1 MLTAFVVALICLP
14 QWHWMTRS
22 REAFAADKLEGDN
35 PFMESVPVARRV
47 AELTSPSDYVYVA
60 GSEPEIL
67 AYAQRLSPTR
77 FVIAYPLMIPTP
89 LAQGFQLEAIRD
101 LEHRPPSVIVLARS
115 NTSWMTQPGSP
126 RTLFNYLGPLM
137 ASHYQRIGGFL
148 FDGPTGH
155 WTEPLPDQDLTRS
168 SLVLFKRRGN

>member
-1 MLTAFVVALICLP
+1 MRCSSKPSRASTSVVC
-14 QWHWMTRS
+14 W
-22 REAFAADKLEGDN
+22 
-35 PFMESVPVARRV
+35 
-47 AELTSPSDYVYVA
+47 PSS
-60 GSEPEIL
+60 G
-67 AYAQRLSPTR
+67 
-77 FVIAYPLMIPTP
+77 
-89 LAQGFQLEAIRD
+89 G
-101 LEHRPPSVIVLARS
+101 ARS

-137 ASHYQRIGGFL
+137 ASHYQRIGGFF